1 MGMAVMDPRRS
12 EMKTN
17 TGPMRWIPLVLVA
30 AIPAMWSGCTSAP
43 KSDEEPAAEADQV
56 AAEAAPQQEPEAAIP
71 AMADAGAP
79 PARTLS
85 PSGVVVLIE
94 PFSAAYYAEMIRA
107 IEAGLKPLSSIPAP
121 IGPPARQL
129 HDQR

>member
-1 MGMAVMDPRRS
+1 
-12 EMKTN
+12 MKKN
-17 TGPMRWIPLVLVA
+17 TGPMRWILPVLVA
-30 AIPAMWSGCTSAP
+30 AIPVMWSGCTSTP

-56 AAEAAPQQEPEAAIP
+56 AAEAAPQQEPEA
-71 AMADAGAP
+71 ADAGAP

>member
-1 MGMAVMDPRRS
+1 
-12 EMKTN
+12 
-17 TGPMRWIPLVLVA
+17 MRWILPVLVA
-30 AIPAMWSGCTSAP
+30 AIPAMWSGCTSTP

-56 AAEAAPQQEPEAAIP
+56 AAESVPQQQESEAATP
-71 AMADAGAP
+71 VVADVGTP

-121 IGPPARQL
+121 IGPPVRQL